1 MVFEEI
7 ITDRYPKSLA
17 LREGG
22 EIIVR
27 PLIAS
32 DLPKLLEFFKQLSAD
47 DRRFLRDDVLNE
59 AVVARWCQKLD
70 YQSVLPLVAVLNDR
84 IVGDVSLHRRRD
96 GWKRHIGQV
105 RVTVDPEFRR
115 RGIASLLLQE
125 LKDIG
130 LDIGLDKLSAEIIPE
145 QTGAIE
151 TFEGMGFVEVATLP
165 EYGLD
170 LRGASHDLVMLV
182 YELKDEE
189 YYAGD

>member
-70 YQSVLPLVAVLNDR
+70 YQSVLPLVAVLDDR